1 MSKRTTFTTI
11 SPLPA
16 DIGRQPV
23 LDFLHSHEGMIDLN
37 PLVIERH
44 PLSEPPPHCPDEERE
59 CTWWS
64 MTDKITYMPGVKSD
78 LTYTAAFQDLHDGI
92 RTHCYAPMGTH
103 IRERWSLG
111 GTLPGEPKQPVELGI
126 GAPSQ
131 GLYIRED
138 VEVRCNFLMAG
149 FVKKTIL
156 KSHGVLVERLVAG
169 ARKQAESSLQSG
181 SSSALHQ
188 HQHQHQQQRP
198 PLSPSSTMFYDD
210 AYQFGAPSD
219 GAARASSVHDEHRKY
234 SGDGSGASSGRS
246 SPPPTMNQNYQS
258 NHQYLPQ
265 QQQSQQQSQQQYRL
279 SGQNHQGGGGHTQSF
294 YGHQI
299 AAASESGLAPEPLR
313 TGRSSGQFSGQ
324 QQQQQ
329 QHSRQE
335 SGQIYNGLGW
345 QGPEP
350 KPYVHDPHSP
360 NAQQLQ
366 LHQQPQQQYQSTQ
379 HRQSSGPIAE
389 LVGSETHINELQ

>member
-23 LDFLHSHEGMIDLN
+23 LDFFHNHEGMIDLN

-44 PLSEPPPHCPDEERE
+44 PLPEPPPHCPDEERE
-59 CTWWS
+59 CVWWS

-111 GTLPGEPKQPVELGI
+111 GTLPGEPKQPVELGL

-169 ARKQAESSLQSG
+169 ARAQAAK
-181 SSSALHQ
+181 SSSSPNSSVVAGA
-188 HQHQHQQQRP
+188 RP
-198 PLSPSSTMFYDD
+198 SMPLSPSSTTFYEGHPADMR
-210 AYQFGAPSD
+210 S
-219 GAARASSVHDEHRKY
+219 SSVHDEQRKY
-234 SGDGSGASSGRS
+234 SGDASGRS
-246 SPPPTMNQNYQS
+246 TPHDSIGQRDSPPPSTH
-258 NHQYLPQ
+258 NHQAHQYHHQYQPQYQQQQQ
-265 QQQSQQQSQQQYRL
+265 QQQSQAQHP
-279 SGQNHQGGGGHTQSF
+279 GQNQHFYEHQR
-294 YGHQI
+294 
-299 AAASESGLAPEPLR
+299 AAASETGLVPESLR
-313 TGRSSGQFSGQ
+313 AGRSSGQFNTQG
-324 QQQQQ
+324 
-329 QHSRQE
+329 HVRHE
-335 SGQIYNGLGW
+335 SGQVYSGLGW
-345 QGPEP
+345 QQAPGP
-350 KPYVHDPHSP
+350 KPYIHDPHSP
-360 NAQQLQ
+360 YT
-366 LHQQPQQQYQSTQ
+366 QQQQQSQ
-379 HRQSSGPIAE
+379 RRPSGPVAE
-389 LVGSETHINELQ
+389 LAGSETHINELQ

>member
-16 DIGRQPV
+16 DIGRQAV

-59 CTWWS
+59 CVWWS

-103 IRERWSLG
+103 ILERWSLG
-111 GTLPGEPKQPVELGI
+111 GTLPGEPKQPVELGL

-156 KSHGVLVERLVAG
+156 KSHGLLVERLIAG
-169 ARKQAESSLQSG
+169 ARAAAAEKKSSL
-181 SSSALHQ
+181 SSSST
-188 HQHQHQQQRP
+188 RP
-198 PLSPSSTMFYDD
+198 SMPMSPSSTTFHHGHPADVR
-210 AYQFGAPSD
+210 S
-219 GAARASSVHDEHRKY
+219 SSVHDEQRQ
-234 SGDGSGASSGRS
+234 SACDGSGRNTPQGRRA
-246 SPPPTMNQNYQS
+246 SPPPTTQNYQAP
-258 NHQYLPQ
+258 YQ
-265 QQQSQQQSQQQYRL
+265 QQQQQYQPQYPQHQLQQQVQTTGQDQQY
-279 SGQNHQGGGGHTQSF
+279 F
-294 YGHQI
+294 YGHQR
-299 AAASESGLAPEPLR
+299 AAASESGLVPEPLR
-313 TGRSSGQFSGQ
+313 TGRSSGQYVAAAAAAQPG
-324 QQQQQ
+324 
-329 QHSRQE
+329 HARHE
-335 SGQIYNGLGW
+335 SGGQVFNGLGW
-345 QGPEP
+345 QVPGP
-350 KPYVHDPHSP
+350 KPYIHDPHSP
-360 NAQQLQ
+360 YAQQQASLRSS
-366 LHQQPQQQYQSTQ
+366 QQQRPGGQV
-379 HRQSSGPIAE
+379 AE